1 VRLLRWSSAFRRS
14 GREDRLKAELQR
26 KPDSKGLIVD
36 LTPGDSVNG
45 HANGAAIS
53 PGLYRSN
60 GSVPAFEVKF
70 LVTEAEAV
78 QIEER
83 LRSRLAPDPHADNN
97 GAYRVTSVYFDTPAW
112 DVYHRSDK
120 HRRRKYR
127 VRRYGTSPTV
137 FLERKSKKEQRVRK
151 RRTALPLAEL
161 TGLSGEGPSDWPGA
175 WFARQV
181 TARGLRPVCRVSYRR
196 VALVGT
202 CPDGPIRV
210 TFDRTAH
217 GGPANG
223 PTPECVVDGHAL
235 LHTEVIVEFKFLAS
249 MPVLFKDVIDGL
261 RLGPRPVSKYRRC
274 VEAVGLATE
283 GRNA

>member
-1 VRLLRWSSAFRRS
+1 
-14 GREDRLKAELQR
+14 
-26 KPDSKGLIVD
+26 VD
-36 LTPGDSVNG
+36 LIPKATANG
-45 HANGAAIS
+45 HANGFAVS
-53 PGLYRSN
+53 PGLFQSP
-60 GSVPAFEVKF
+60 GSSPAFEVKF
-70 LVTEAEAV
+70 LLTETKAV
-78 QIEER
+78 EVEQR
-83 LRSRLAPDPHADNN
+83 LRSRLSPDPHADAA
-97 GAYRVTSVYFDTPAW
+97 GGYRVTSVYFDTPAW
-112 DVYHRSDK
+112 DVFHRSDK
-120 HRRRKYR
+120 YRRRKYR

-181 TARGLRPVCRVSYRR
+181 TARGLRPVCRVSYHRL
-196 VALVGT
+196 ALVGT
-202 CPDGPIRV
+202 CADGPIRV

-217 GGPANG
+217 GGTANG
-223 PTPECVVDGHAL
+223 PTPECVADGHSL
-235 LHTEVIVEFKFLAS
+235 LHSEVIVEFKFLAS